1 MGLDFSFERTR
12 ARRTGAARALAS
24 ICFFFIL
31 FAPSAVAQQVP
42 AADSC
47 RVLVVVFVGGLGA
60 AHFPPTLATPL
71 LRHLRSLGYPGV
83 CIKLVSSYC
92 PWCAPHWVKKQFVQG
107 KKGRLTLAQI
117 ESGPKV
123 ITFGYSLGVPNELH
137 FARVLEREGIP
148 IELLVAVD
156 SRGFTKGI
164 IPGNVKEAASFYE
177 RQFYPF
183 YFGKN
188 NLRPEDAQ
196 ATNFLGNIHVGHA
209 GHFKIVRTA
218 AIRDL
223 LDEALRGVFAS
234 NENAESATNP
244 GPVK

>member
-1 MGLDFSFERTR
+1 MGLGFNFVGTQARRTR
-12 ARRTGAARALAS
+12 AVGALALV
-24 ICFFFIL
+24 CFFFTL
-31 FAPSAVAQQVP
+31 FAPSAAAQQV
-42 AADSC
+42 AANPC
-47 RVLVVVFVGGLGA
+47 RVLVVGFVGGLGA

-71 LRHLRSLGYPGV
+71 LRNLRSLGYPGV
-83 CIKLVSSYC
+83 CVKLVSSYC
-92 PWCAPHWVKKQFVQG
+92 PWCAPRWVKKQLAQG
-107 KKGRLTLAQI
+107 RKGGLTPAQI
-117 ESGPKV
+117 ESGPRV
-123 ITFGYSLGVPNELH
+123 ITFGYSLGVPNELR

-183 YFGKN
+183 SFGKS
-188 NLRPEDAQ
+188 NLRPEDPE
-196 ATNFLGNIHVGHA
+196 ATRFLGNIHVQHA

-223 LDEALRGVFAS
+223 LNDAVRGAFAASESRESAS
-234 NENAESATNP
+234 NP
-244 GPVK
+244 

>member
-1 MGLDFSFERTR
+1 MGPGFSFEGTQ
-12 ARRTGAARALAS
+12 ARRTGAVGAFAS
-24 ICFFFIL
+24 VCFFFTL
-31 FAPSAVAQQVP
+31 FAPSAAAQQVP
-42 AADSC
+42 ANPC
-47 RVLVVVFVGGLGA
+47 RVLVVGFVGGLGA

-71 LRHLRSLGYPGV
+71 LHHLRSLGYPGV
-83 CIKLVSSYC
+83 CVKVVSSYC
-92 PWCAPHWVKKQFVQG
+92 PWCAPRWVRKQFAQG
-107 KKGRLTLAQI
+107 KKCRLTPAQI

-148 IELLVAVD
+148 IELLVAID

-188 NLRPEDAQ
+188 NLRPEDPE
-196 ATNFLGNIHVGHA
+196 ATNFLGNIRVEHA

-218 AIRDL
+218 AVRHL
-223 LDEALRGVFAS
+223 LDDAVRGVFAT
-234 NENAESATNP
+234 NENTESASNR
-244 GPVK
+244 